1 MILRFFT
8 RSLVPILIISLLGCQ
23 NNPKVIERD
32 GEPDIS
38 RVADDNEQMNR
49 AIILAKQTVG
59 EFDHAL
65 LSQDTALKS
74 LAMKMRFETPEGG
87 GEHIWLN
94 QITKRDKKYYGVIA
108 NVPALTTKVKLGD
121 SVEIPKD
128 KISDWMYVQNGKLK
142 GGYTIR
148 ALRDQL
154 SASEQKAFD
163 AENGFDVE

>member
-23 NNPKVIERD
+23 NNPKVIKRD

-38 RVADDNEQMNR
+38 RVADDNKQMNK
-49 AIILAKQTVG
+49 AIILAKQTLG

-65 LSQDTALKS
+65 LSHDTALKF

-94 QITKRDKKYYGVIA
+94 QITKKDNQYYGVIA
-108 NVPALTTKVKLGD
+108 NVPALAMQVKLGD

-154 SASEQKAFD
+154 SETEKKAFD